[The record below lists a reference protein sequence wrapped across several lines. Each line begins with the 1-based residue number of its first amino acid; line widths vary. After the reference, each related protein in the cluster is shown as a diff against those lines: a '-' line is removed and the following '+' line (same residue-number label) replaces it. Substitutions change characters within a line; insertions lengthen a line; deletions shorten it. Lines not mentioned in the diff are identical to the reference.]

1 MAAVID
7 KHAVASGFDAGDAA
21 RRRNVAGAPQPA
33 VVKPVEADD
42 KKKVKKVS
50 SASRLS
56 PGHCPCLRRDA
67 CDMY

>member
-50 SASRLS
+50 SPQLPLS
-56 PGHCPCLRRDA
+56 WPLPMLA
-67 CDMY
+67 P